1 MPRIDGLLQP
11 FDDEAKTD
19 PALGFVTELAFR
31 VPVLK
36 PKGTIITEAATT
48 QSHHAQGV
56 FAGSSPL
63 HAITGHVATAKPAE
77 ALLFPAR
84 LPSGPWHSGTSHEET
99 VRGRHVR
106 NPRSGHRSRRP
117 CPTARGWVGLRGAW
131 EWCSVPASGRT
142 SGLLGT

>member
-19 PALGFVTELAFR
+19 TAPGFVTELAFR

-48 QSHHAQGV
+48 QFHQVVV

-77 ALLFPAR
+77 VLGCSADWERFFSPPDCHLAHGIQGPATKKR
-84 LPSGPWHSGTSHEET
+84 SAVVMFGILSLT
-99 VRGRHVR
+99 VIE
-106 NPRSGHRSRRP
+106 
-117 CPTARGWVGLRGAW
+117 A
-131 EWCSVPASGRT
+131 
-142 SGLLGT
+142 